1 MSVVTLDLTAEPSRR
16 TPKWRQLRA
25 ALRQRPRS
33 RNKLRMLADREIWDP
48 GLMRAEAGDE
58 ARKSLWRG

>member
-25 ALRQRPRS
+25 ELRQRPRS
-33 RNKLRMLADREIWDP
+33 RNELRMLADREILES
-48 GLMRAEAGDE
+48 GLMRAEADDE
-58 ARKSLWRG
+58 ARKSVWRG